1 MAYAVADVSSTWPLP
16 LWVAGVVVLG
26 IVLGYAIHRAGY
38 LRRGERERLDRTTH
52 AVRQADERSEMER
65 AEEPLETERAPPLVD
80 LQRQVPAASPQED
93 IAAASPQ
100 EDVAAASPQEDAAA
114 PSPQQGPQPRPGA
127 RKTKR
132 RRRRR

>member
-1 MAYAVADVSSTWPLP
+1 MAYAVTDLSSTWLLP
-16 LWVAGVVVLG
+16 LWVAGIVVLG

-52 AVRQADERSEMER
+52 AVQRAEERSEMER
-65 AEEPLETERAPPLVD
+65 ADEPPETERAPPLVD
-80 LQRQVPAASPQED
+80 LPQQVPAASPQED

-100 EDVAAASPQEDAAA
+100 QEVAAA
-114 PSPQQGPQPRPGA
+114 SPQQGPQPRPSG
-127 RKTKR
+127 RNTKR